1 MKKIFIAFLLV
12 AMAGLPTILS
22 ARDGYGAAGCGL
34 GAVVI
39 AENKKVHQVIAA
51 TVNVLFSGN
60 QVFGISTGTLN
71 CKTAGISEKQR
82 QQQIFVHV
90 NYRLLEHEFAR
101 GNGERVGALASLM
114 GCKDSTAFGR
124 VGKEKFATLFQEN
137 TPDSF
142 LDKMRSEVSSDA
154 RLVSSC
160 GI

>member
-12 AMAGLPTILS
+12 ALAGLPTIIS

-51 TVNVLFSGN
+51 TVNGFSGN
-60 QVFGISTGTLN
+60 QTFGISTGTLN
-71 CKTAGISEKQR
+71 CKTAGVSEKQR

-90 NYRLLEHEFAR
+90 NYRLLEQEFAR

-114 GCKDSTAFGR
+114 GCKDSAAFGR
-124 VGKEKFATLFQEN
+124 VGKEKFATLFEAN

-142 LDKMRSEVSSDA
+142 LDRMRSEVSSDA